1 MKINK
6 FVKTFLCLV
15 IVMSMVSPLV
25 AQRGRKP
32 IIFAVI
38 NDGKWFEPI
47 AYVEKGK
54 LTAPVGGDAD
64 QKDILLFNKTYY
76 KPKSTYRLI
85 FGGAN
90 AGTATVIS
98 SDAKSE
104 CAKNMAQVSVAS
116 TKTKLGGFV
125 MGLATDAVMK
135 NVGSGVRRRPSV
147 AERTEIE
154 SLVRA
159 EFANQKVSETAT
171 KNLRYH
177 NLTALDVDKDKNADF
192 VGSYWVETGTTE
204 RALLFFIAE
213 KNSAGKYEFGYS
225 EFRTIK
231 QEEVMSGDIKSL
243 DEGIYHELLL
253 DVLDYDQDGTSEIFT
268 YVQSF
273 EGAGFNAYK
282 REKGK
287 WTKSFEGS
295 NYHCGY

>member
-1 MKINK
+1 MKINN
-6 FVKTFLCLV
+6 FVKTFLSLV
-15 IVMSMVSPLV
+15 IVMSIVSPML

-32 IIFAVI
+32 IIFAVL

-47 AYVEKGK
+47 AFVEKGK
-54 LTAPVGGDAD
+54 LNPPVSGDSGS
-64 QKDILLFNKTYY
+64 KVVELFNKTYY
-76 KPKSTYRLI
+76 KPKSKYRLI

-90 AGTATVIS
+90 AGIATVIS
-98 SDAKSE
+98 SDAKSD
-104 CAKNMAQVSVAS
+104 CSANMAQVSVAS

-125 MGLATDAVMK
+125 MGLATDALTK
-135 NVGSGVRRRPSV
+135 KIGSGVRRKPSA

-159 EFANQKVSETAT
+159 EFVNQKVSETAA

-177 NLTALDVDKDKNADF
+177 NLTALDVDKDKKADF
-192 VGSYWVETGTTE
+192 VGSYWVETGVAE

-231 QEEVMSGDIKSL
+231 QDEVMSGEIKSL

-253 DVLDYDQDGTSEIFT
+253 DAFDYDDDGISEVFT
-268 YVQSF
+268 YIQSF
-273 EGAGFNAYK
+273 EGARFNAYK